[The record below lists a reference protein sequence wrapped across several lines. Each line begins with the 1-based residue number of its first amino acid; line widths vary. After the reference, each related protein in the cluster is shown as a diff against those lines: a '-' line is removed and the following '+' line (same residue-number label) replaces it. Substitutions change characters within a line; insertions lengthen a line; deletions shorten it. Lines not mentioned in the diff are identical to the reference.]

1 MSTVII
7 STAENGGFVGGL
19 TLHHLTLAAS
29 GCENEVPVVCY
40 VQEVVILSLPEFLWF
55 SIEWDAI
62 ISGNLL
68 LDCRFCSYFTLLS
81 VLE

>member
-1 MSTVII
+1 MLR
-7 STAENGGFVGGL
+7 AGGD
-19 TLHHLTLAAS
+19 
-29 GCENEVPVVCY
+29 
-40 VQEVVILSLPEFLWF
+40 VILSLPEFLWF

-68 LDCRFCSYFTLLS
+68 LDCWFCSYFTLLS